1 MNKVSHVLQDLARIL
16 CSTTD
21 PNYPDNSGKV
31 PPSALVE
38 WDREWDTKNPFQQI
52 KSMCTWDA
60 PCKQKLVCVTGYLIY
75 TSFQGEVFIL
85 LVAWL
90 TTTSYAVPQLFRT
103 VYTTESVFTQ

>member
-1 MNKVSHVLQDLARIL
+1 M
-16 CSTTD
+16 CSTSD
-21 PNYPDNSGKV
+21 PNYQDNSGKV

-38 WDREWDTKNPFQQI
+38 WDREWETKNPFQQI
-52 KSMCTWDA
+52 KPMCTWDA
-60 PCKQKLVCVTGYLIY
+60 LRKQKLVCVTGYLIY